1 MRKFVV
7 YSENAC
13 TSPKI
18 GDLKAAGR
26 IDILLHSI
34 ISAMFASH
42 TYRED
47 VELHLIMMGPPYS
60 PRHIRIVAHNDNT
73 ISKKNLK
80 RLIEICLKK
89 FKKGSIVEVHPGV
102 FVDDKTLEVLVDE
115 FKVADENIYMLDFA
129 GTHIKKI
136 GGAKVQNGVFIL
148 GDHDGFD
155 KKKRKYLKKTV
166 NRMSLGLQMYFT
178 SQAIMIINYEI
189 DSYEYLNR
197 YDVDYIDDSIELGE

>member
-7 YSENAC
+7 YSENAS

-47 VELHLIMMGPPYS
+47 VELHLIMMGPPYA
-60 PRHIRIVAHNDNT
+60 PRHIKIVAHPDNT

-89 FKKGSIVEVHPGV
+89 FKKGNVVEAHPGV
-102 FVDDKTLEVLVDE
+102 FVDDITLEDLVAKFKEEDE
-115 FKVADENIYMLDFA
+115 DIYMLDFA
-129 GTHIKKI
+129 GTHIKNI
-136 GGAKVQNGVFIL
+136 DGAKVQNGVFIL

-155 KKKRKYLKKTV
+155 KKKRKFLKKSV
-166 NRMSLGLQMYFT
+166 NRMSLGEQMYFT

-189 DSYEYLNR
+189 DSYEFLN
-197 YDVDYIDDSIELGE
+197 LNGGEE

>member
-18 GDLKAAGR
+18 GDLKSAGR

-47 VELHLIMMGPPYS
+47 VELHLIMMGPPYA
-60 PRHIRIVAHNDNT
+60 PRHIRIVAHPDNT

-89 FKKGSIVEVHPGV
+89 FKKGTTIEAHPGV

-115 FKVADENIYMLDFA
+115 FKENGEDIYMLDFA
-129 GTHIKKI
+129 GTHIKNI
-136 GGAKVQNGVFIL
+136 DGGKVQNGVFIL

-155 KKKRKYLKKTV
+155 KKKRKYLKKAV
-166 NRMSLGLQMYFT
+166 NRMSLGSQMYFT

-189 DSYEYLNR
+189 DSYEYLNS
-197 YDVDYIDDSIELGE
+197 VDIEIED

>member
-13 TSPKI
+13 TSPRI
-18 GDLKAAGR
+18 SDLKAAGR

-47 VELHLIMMGPPYS
+47 VELHLIMMGPPYA
-60 PRHIRIVAHNDNT
+60 PRHIKIVAHPDNT

-89 FKKGSIVEVHPGV
+89 CKNGKTVEAHPGV
-102 FVDDKTLEVLVDE
+102 FVDDKTLIELVNE
-115 FKVADENIYMLDFA
+115 FKENGDDIYMLDFA
-129 GTHIKKI
+129 GTHIKELD
-136 GGAKVQNGVFIL
+136 GAKVSSGVFIL

-155 KKKRKYLKKTV
+155 KKMRKFLKKSV
-166 NRMSLGLQMYFT
+166 NRMSLGSQMYFT

-189 DSYEYLNR
+189 DSYEYLN
-197 YDVDYIDDSIELGE
+197 E

>member
-7 YSENAC
+7 YSENAS
-13 TSPKI
+13 TSPRI

-47 VELHLIMMGPPYS
+47 VELHLIMMGPPNS
-60 PRHIRIVAHNDNT
+60 PRHIRIVAHPDNT

-89 FKKGSIVEVHPGV
+89 CKKGQVVEAHPGV
-102 FVDDKTLEVLVDE
+102 FVDDKTLEVLVTE
-115 FKVADENIYMLDFA
+115 FKENGEDIFMLDFA
-129 GTHIKKI
+129 GEHIKNI
-136 GGAKVQNGVFIL
+136 DGAKVSNGVFIL

-155 KKKRKYLKKTV
+155 KKKRKFLKKSV
-166 NRMSLGLQMYFT
+166 NRMSLGEQMYFT

-189 DSYEYLNR
+189 DSYEYLN
-197 YDVDYIDDSIELGE
+197 ELD